1 MDILFSL
8 TQYASPTVWIVF
20 HLFLFGMLA
29 LDLGIFNRT
38 AHVPTFKEALG
49 WSVLWVALSLLF
61 NLFVWKNYGGDYG
74 LEFLTAYLLEKS
86 LSIDN
91 IFVFALIF
99 TAFNVHMRDR
109 HRVLFW
115 GVVGALIMRAA
126 MIIGGMS
133 LLNRFHWLLYVF
145 GGFLIFTGV
154 KMLLKKEGEKG
165 PNFEKISQWLS
176 QVLPYDPEGGHKN
189 FTVLKNG
196 KRFFTPLLL
205 VIATIEFCDLVFAID
220 SIPAVL
226 AISKNPFVVYTSN
239 IFALLGLR
247 ALYFLIADSMARF
260 HFLGRGLAIILVWIG
275 IKMLSADF
283 IKGTLGVSNKVLTLT
298 SLGMIIGVL
307 VLSIL
312 LSLRKPLSSKS

>member
-1 MDILFSL
+1 MDILVSL
-8 TQYASPTVWIVF
+8 TEYASPTVWAVF
-20 HLFLFGMLA
+20 HIFLFAMLA

-38 AHVPTFKEALG
+38 AHVPSFKEALF
-49 WSVLWVALSLLF
+49 WSILWITLSLIF
-61 NLFVWKNYGGDYG
+61 NVLVWKNYGGDAG

-86 LSIDN
+86 LSVDN

-99 TAFNVHMRDR
+99 TAFDVDMKDR

-115 GVVGALIMRAA
+115 GVVGALVMRAA

-133 LLNRFHWLLYVF
+133 LLARFHWILYVF
-145 GGFLIFTGV
+145 GGFLIVTGA
-154 KMLLKKEGEKG
+154 KMLFKSEDQKG

-176 QVLPYDPEGGHKN
+176 RILPFDPAGGHKN
-189 FTVLKNG
+189 FMVIKDG
-196 KRFFTPLLL
+196 KRLFTPLLL

-247 ALYFLIADSMARF
+247 ALYFLVADSITRF
-260 HFLGRGLAIILVWIG
+260 HFLSKGLAIILVWIG
-275 IKMLSADF
+275 IKMLIADF
-283 IKGTLGVSNKVLTLT
+283 LKVSLGISNKVLTLT
-298 SLGMIIGVL
+298 SLSMILGVL
-307 VLSIL
+307 VISIL
-312 LSLRKPLSSKS
+312 LSLKKPSISKS

>member
-189 FTVLKNG
+189 FTVLKDG